1 MNKYKDN
8 MILSKAWPIF
18 KSYAVYFTAA
28 YIMLLG
34 SIISIWITMGG
45 ALLFLGQ
52 LLYDFIFVVRN
63 VRKNFLLLWLDTKAK
78 RWVLYRIK
86 GETSNIDSWKS
97 NEVLYDVEFV
107 KSSLRY
113 TEVAENIKTVRL
125 LEAGDVKVVKFPFP
139 FRIPFPTSFVSREV
153 LYINEKDANLV
164 MSSMADIGEGVKIAS
179 NPMNPHDLVDIG
191 VSGY

>member
-63 VRKNFLLLWLDTKAK
+63 VRKNFLLLWLDAKAK

-86 GETSNIDSWKS
+86 GETSNIDNWKS
-97 NEVLYDVEFV
+97 DEVPYDVEFV

-113 TEVAENIKTVRL
+113 TEVAEKGGFEHFMLKEIFEQPKAVLDSIRGRIDENNI
-125 LEAGDVKVVKFPFP
+125 
-139 FRIPFPTSFVSREV
+139 
-153 LYINEKDANLV
+153 
-164 MSSMADIGEGVKIAS
+164 VKIT
-179 NPMNPHDLVDIG
+179 
-191 VSGY
+191 